1 MCLAFKADTLD
12 LVLERASME
21 KRHDAH
27 CSNIAGMCKF
37 KPAEKNPGFQVKT
50 CMHVWNGVK
59 AVQIHLCSHTTLHV
73 DAEDLYNTG
82 TLLFPFKYKA
92 SKLGKKVHQ

>member
-1 MCLAFKADTLD
+1 MTLTAATAQEC
-12 LVLERASME
+12 VS
-21 KRHDAH
+21 
-27 CSNIAGMCKF
+27 SNQLK
-37 KPAEKNPGFQVKT
+37 KNPGFQVKT